1 MSEEG
6 KNNNS
11 DQSTSVTTRRKKAT
25 TRMEE
30 TEEKPNRPTSLE
42 LKTDWTNT
50 ETKLVILDFLSSQS
64 IEHLTA
70 RNAPG
75 DGRKS
80 SSGKVCKSASDG
92 SSHEPSYR
100 KRSAKLAN
108 YARPL
113 RKQYSL
119 RLRNDPDEYLKLKQ
133 RGKSL
138 EELPSHENG
147 EVARE
152 EATYTHQRS
161 FTEGD
166 AYFKRSRTI
175 SNELKKGI
183 TEFSST
189 RLKHIP
195 DDEKTR
201 EKAKE

>member
-11 DQSTSVTTRRKKAT
+11 DQSTSVTTRRKTAT
-25 TRMEE
+25 TRMKE

-50 ETKLVILDFLSSQS
+50 ETKLIILDFLSSQS

-80 SSGKVCKSASDG
+80 SQGKVCKSASDG

-113 RKQYSL
+113 RKQYYNNNNSTNLYTESL
-119 RLRNDPDEYLKLKQ
+119 RHLN
-133 RGKSL
+133 
-138 EELPSHENG
+138 
-147 EVARE
+147 VI
-152 EATYTHQRS
+152 
-161 FTEGD
+161 F
-166 AYFKRSRTI
+166 SRT
-175 SNELKKGI
+175 LL
-183 TEFSST
+183 T
-189 RLKHIP
+189 
-195 DDEKTR
+195 
-201 EKAKE
+201 KEV

>member
-42 LKTDWTNT
+42 LKTDRTNT
-50 ETKLVILDFLSSQS
+50 ETKLIILDFLSSQS
-64 IEHLTA
+64 IEYLTA

-80 SSGKVCKSASDG
+80 SSVKVCKSASDG

-108 YARPL
+108 YARSL
-113 RKQYSL
+113 RKQYSF
-119 RLRNDPDEYLKLKQ
+119 RLRNDLDEYLKLKQ

-183 TEFSST
+183 TEFSSNS
-189 RLKHIP
+189 IP
-195 DDEKTR
+195 YPHASFT
-201 EKAKE
+201 AFYI